1 MTVLR
6 KDPLLV
12 GSLRYNRLTE
22 KIDVTKVLW
31 WNKEP
36 CVLTNKGRKALRY
49 FFEKYYGLFN
59 ESVMDDALDLEAYSK
74 EYHPICEYLETLEW
88 DGKERIRNVLKVY
101 MGADDSDMVYEMLKH
116 FMMGALNRIYCPGC
130 KFDEMLCLVGQQG
143 AGKSTF
149 FRFLALDDQW
159 FSDSLKNLNMEKPY
173 ELLRGHWIL
182 EMSEMTAAISAKS
195 IEETKSFLSRMK
207 ETHRN
212 PYEKYEEDRPRQC
225 VFAGSSN
232 NRQFIPFDRTGAR
245 RFLPIEID
253 SSKAEKHILDDEPEA
268 REYFDQ
274 LWAEAM
280 VLLNAAENKSELL
293 RFDSEMEFNI
303 NEYRKQFMQEDT
315 MAGMIQGWLDS
326 YDGNYVCSIQLWKNP
341 LTIMT
346 ESRRNLRQMKSVRSW
361 ILRLSGGREADIIA
375 LQRKDMGSRDAGFG
389 EIQMVATT
397 KEERDLLTFP
407 KPNRWHFLLTS
418 PTEKEDSF

>member
-6 KDPLLV
+6 KDPLLA

-22 KIDVTKVLW
+22 KIDVTKILW

-59 ESVMDDALDLEAYSK
+59 EGVMDDALDLEAYSK

-101 MGADDSDMVYEMLKH
+101 MGAEDSDLVYEMLKH

-268 REYFDQ
+268 RECFDQ

-280 VLLNAAENKSELL
+280 VLFNASGNKSELL
-293 RFDSEMEFNI
+293 LFDSEM
-303 NEYRKQFMQEDT
+303 
-315 MAGMIQGWLDS
+315 
-326 YDGNYVCSIQLWKNP
+326 
-341 LTIMT
+341 
-346 ESRRNLRQMKSVRSW
+346 
-361 ILRLSGGREADIIA
+361 
-375 LQRKDMGSRDAGFG
+375 
-389 EIQMVATT
+389 
-397 KEERDLLTFP
+397 
-407 KPNRWHFLLTS
+407 
-418 PTEKEDSF
+418 

>member
-195 IEETKSFLSRMK
+195 IEETKSFLEHISPAASLYFLYWRTAKWFGFSASNASNIRSTGFLNSSSSSRTSIALMNSI
-207 ETHRN
+207 RV
-212 PYEKYEEDRPRQC
+212 EKFC
-225 VFAGSSN
+225 SS
-232 NRQFIPFDRTGAR
+232 TGA
-245 RFLPIEID
+245 
-253 SSKAEKHILDDEPEA
+253 S
-268 REYFDQ
+268 
-274 LWAEAM
+274 
-280 VLLNAAENKSELL
+280 
-293 RFDSEMEFNI
+293 
-303 NEYRKQFMQEDT
+303 
-315 MAGMIQGWLDS
+315 
-326 YDGNYVCSIQLWKNP
+326 
-341 LTIMT
+341 
-346 ESRRNLRQMKSVRSW
+346 
-361 ILRLSGGREADIIA
+361 
-375 LQRKDMGSRDAGFG
+375 
-389 EIQMVATT
+389 
-397 KEERDLLTFP
+397 
-407 KPNRWHFLLTS
+407 
-418 PTEKEDSF
+418 

>member
-1 MTVLR
+1 MSENVKDISMEEEKDLIKNMIHMVNPEDCREIRETLNMTEKGTVKNSMENYVTVLR
-6 KDPLLV
+6 KDPLLA

-22 KIDVTKVLW
+22 KIDVTKILW

-59 ESVMDDALDLEAYSK
+59 ESVTDDALGLEAYSR
-74 EYHPICEYLETLEW
+74 EYHPICEYLENLEW

-101 MGADDSDMVYEMLKH
+101 MGAEDSDMVYEMLKH

-195 IEETKSFLSRMK
+195 IEETKFFLSRMK

-212 PYEKYEEDRPRQC
+212 PYEKYEEDYRLKLIAVKQR
-225 VFAGSSN
+225 S
-232 NRQFIPFDRTGAR
+232 T
-245 RFLPIEID
+245 FLIM
-253 SSKAEKHILDDEPEA
+253 SRKPE
-268 REYFDQ
+268 
-274 LWAEAM
+274 
-280 VLLNAAENKSELL
+280 
-293 RFDSEMEFNI
+293 
-303 NEYRKQFMQEDT
+303 
-315 MAGMIQGWLDS
+315 
-326 YDGNYVCSIQLWKNP
+326 SI
-341 LTIMT
+341 
-346 ESRRNLRQMKSVRSW
+346 
-361 ILRLSGGREADIIA
+361 
-375 LQRKDMGSRDAGFG
+375 
-389 EIQMVATT
+389 
-397 KEERDLLTFP
+397 
-407 KPNRWHFLLTS
+407 LTS
-418 PTEKEDSF
+418 CGQKQWYCSMQLKINRTYCGLTVRWNLIPMSIGNSSCRKIQWQE